1 MFLKPVIS
9 FLLLLVAIA
18 SVAAQAKKAK
28 SPWGI
33 QPAKNTNT
41 PEQIDSFIRSVS
53 GVGVKY
59 PVIDNLV
66 VEKGDILE
74 FADAYYT
81 SAGAVTDG
89 SGVVIKIKAVK
100 GSDMPY
106 VGLTNP
112 TIAKPYLAGG
122 EVVFSNQP
130 NANFKLLTR
139 GNDKPFSFPEELTI
153 VFRKMPGTDY
163 EAILSGW
170 GNYYLGFGNDNI
182 RAGNSNGYL
191 QAKAFPKYFEL
202 CYLHARYEAN
212 GITLWLNGKNLG
224 KVSTT
229 DISRRL
235 GYGVGIETNSTD
247 FNWIAS
253 MFIEKGLSDEERL
266 AYFRAVRS
274 NYKIGTM
281 PGSPYASEV
290 KAVQQSGKLVASY
303 KYNGLNAEDKSKV
316 AYQWWKLA
324 PDLGK
329 QVVVGTGPSVAFQTD
344 VKVTVKVTDVKGNS
358 WMFVSGQYN

>member
-1 MFLKPVIS
+1 MIMKS
-9 FLLLLVAIA
+9 FVLFFLLLVAIA
-18 SVAAQAKKAK
+18 SVAAQSKTVKAA
-28 SPWGI
+28 WGT
-33 QPAKNTNT
+33 QPAKKTGAR
-41 PEQIDSFIRSVS
+41 EHIDSFIRSIS
-53 GVGVKY
+53 GVGVQY

-66 VEKGDILE
+66 EEKGDILE
-74 FADAYYT
+74 YADVYYT
-81 SAGAVTDG
+81 SAGAVVDG
-89 SGVVIKIKAVK
+89 SGAVTKLKAVK
-100 GSDMPY
+100 GADMPY
-106 VGLTNP
+106 VGLANP

-130 NANFKLLTR
+130 NSNFKLLTR
-139 GNDKPFSFPEELTI
+139 ENDKPFSFPEELTI

-202 CYLHARYEAN
+202 CYLHARYETN
-212 GITLWLNGKNLG
+212 GIFLWLNGRSLG
-224 KVSTT
+224 KISTT

-253 MFIEKGLSDEERL
+253 MFIERGLSEEERT
-266 AYFRAVRS
+266 AYFKAVRS
-274 NYKIGTM
+274 NYKIGSM

-316 AYQWWKLA
+316 AYQWWKLS

-329 QVVVGTGPSVAFQTD
+329 QVLIGTGLSVPYQTD

-358 WMFVSGQYN
+358 WMFISGQYN